1 LLNGSE
7 VHFAPFAGSR
17 DPIGTARAA
26 LWGRRFLKDN
36 PFDIAVSTGASI
48 AVAILPL
55 AAATGTHC
63 YYVESATRTTGPS
76 LTGHL
81 LRPFG
86 QINLR
91 TQYPNWAGPRWKY
104 EFSVFDG
111 FKAVASQATEL
122 RRIVVTL
129 GTSRFGFRRLVDRL
143 IDILPMHAD
152 VLWQV
157 GSTDMSGLDVAYH
170 RALAAVELNAA
181 IADSDVVIAHAGVGS
196 AITALAAGKLPVLVP
211 RQRRYKEHVDDHQRL
226 LADELSGRG
235 LAEYSDVS
243 DLNWST
249 FVRAASWQIDLSDDW
264 LHELV

>member
-1 LLNGSE
+1 
-7 VHFAPFAGSR
+7 
-17 DPIGTARAA
+17 
-26 LWGRRFLKDN
+26 
-36 PFDIAVSTGASI
+36 
-48 AVAILPL
+48 
-55 AAATGTHC
+55 
-63 YYVESATRTTGPS
+63 
-76 LTGHL
+76 
-81 LRPFG
+81 
-86 QINLR
+86 
-91 TQYPNWAGPRWKY
+91 
-104 EFSVFDG
+104 
-111 FKAVASQATEL
+111 VASQATEL

-129 GTSRFGFRRLVDRL
+129 GISRFGFRRLVDRL

-170 RALAAVELNAA
+170 RALAAAELNAA